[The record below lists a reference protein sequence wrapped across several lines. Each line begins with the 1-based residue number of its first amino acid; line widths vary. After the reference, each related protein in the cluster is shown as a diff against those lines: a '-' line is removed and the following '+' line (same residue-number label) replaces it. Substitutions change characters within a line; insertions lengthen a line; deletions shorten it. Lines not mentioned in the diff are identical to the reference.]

1 MLGVIQSDADSR
13 DHCEDLLYPGDRG
26 RMHQSITEVP
36 HFTAS
41 DVAGAIIHLGSSHII
56 CLNSTPITC

>member
-1 MLGVIQSDADSR
+1 
-13 DHCEDLLYPGDRG
+13 
-26 RMHQSITEVP
+26 MHQSITEVP